1 MSLLEIHEPGET
13 PLPHAGE
20 ASLAVGIDLGTTNSV
35 VAIAR
40 EGIPAALHD
49 ETGKALV
56 PSVVAYP
63 DAGGVLVGEEAR
75 LLMAHEPRN
84 TVASIKRLMGR
95 GAADLHAVAGVLPYE
110 IEPGSGQTDM
120 VKLRIGGKARSPVEI
135 SAEILKAL
143 RARAEAALDKPVERA
158 VITVPAYFDDAARTA
173 TRDAARVAGLEVLRL
188 VNEPTAA
195 ALAYGLDKGS
205 EGLYAVYDLGGGTF
219 DFSLLRLEKGVF
231 QVLATGGDAALGGD
245 DFDRAIA
252 ERMLAERKTDGIA
265 DQIDEA
271 AVKTALALARQMK
284 EQLSDRDQ
292 TSGRLELAG
301 VPSFHALTRADFEA
315 MIATYIARTLDIA
328 RNVLID
334 ADTTVSDVQGV
345 VLVGGSTRLPLVRA
359 EVAAMI
365 GKPALTDID
374 PDEVVALGAA
384 LQAEAL
390 TGGGDTLLL
399 DVTPLSLGLETMGGI
414 VEKVVPRNTPIP
426 VQLAQDFTTYQD
438 GQTAM
443 AIHVVQGEREMV
455 ADCRSL
461 ARFELSGIPPMTA
474 GAARIR
480 VSFAVDADGLLAV
493 SAEERTTGVAQR
505 IEVKPSYG
513 LSHEE
518 MADML
523 YDSLEHAEA
532 DVAQRLLTEARVEA
546 KRSLLALDAALAKDG
561 ALLNAEERAAV
572 DEGRNRLEAAIAGDD
587 RDAINA
593 AAEALETLS
602 KPFAFILKDGS
613 RKEVDAPIGLS
624 VLEIAHRN
632 HVEIEGACEGSLACS
647 TCHVVVEKEWF
658 DKLAPASEDEEDML
672 DLAFGLTHT
681 SRLGCQILM
690 SDALDGLVVRL
701 PAATRNMM
709 VDK

>member
-1 MSLLEIHEPGET
+1 MTLLEIHEPGET

-20 ASLAVGIDLGTTNSV
+20 GSLAVGIDLGTTNSV

-40 EGIPAALHD
+40 ESVPAALHD

-63 DAGGVLVGEEAR
+63 AAGGVVVGDEAR
-75 LLMAHEPRN
+75 QLAAAEPKN
-84 TVASIKRLMGR
+84 AVSSIKRLMGR
-95 GAADLHAVAGVLPYE
+95 GAGDVHTVAGVLPYE
-110 IEPGSGQTDM
+110 IEPGTGETDM

-143 RARAEAALDKPVERA
+143 RQRAEEALDKPVERA

-231 QVLATGGDAALGGD
+231 QVLATGGDTALGGD
-245 DFDRAIA
+245 DLDRAIA
-252 ERMLAERKTDGIA
+252 ERMLAERKRDGLP
-265 DQIDEA
+265 DQVDEA
-271 AVKTALALARQMK
+271 AVKAALALARHMK

-292 TSGRLELAG
+292 TSGRLEIAG
-301 VPSFHALTRADFEA
+301 TPSFHALTKPEFDAMADALVE
-315 MIATYIARTLDIA
+315 RTLGIA
-328 RNVLID
+328 RNVLAD
-334 ADTTVSDVQGV
+334 AGMTAAEVQGV
-345 VLVGGSTRLPLVRA
+345 VLVGGSTRVPLVRTK
-359 EVAAMI
+359 VAGMI
-365 GKPALTDID
+365 GKPPLTDID

-414 VEKVVPRNTPIP
+414 VEKIVPRNTPIP

-438 GQTAM
+438 GQSAM

-461 ARFELSGIPPMTA
+461 ARFELLGIPPMTA

-480 VSFAVDADGLLAV
+480 VTFAVDADGLLTV
-493 SAEERTTGVAQR
+493 SAEERTTGIAQR

-513 LSHEE
+513 LSHED

-523 YDSLEHAEA
+523 YDSMDNAEA
-532 DVAQRLLTEARVEA
+532 DMTLRLLTEARVEA
-546 KRSLLALDAALAKDG
+546 RRSLLALDAALAKDD
-561 ALLNAEERAAV
+561 ALLSGEERAAIDGARAAV
-572 DEGRNRLEAAIAGDD
+572 EAAMAGES
-587 RDAINA
+587 RDEINA

-602 KPFAFILKDGS
+602 KPFAERRMDRGIREALS
-613 RKEVDAPIGLS
+613 GLS
-624 VLEIAHRN
+624 VGELENR
-632 HVEIEGACEGSLACS
+632 VGE
-647 TCHVVVEKEWF
+647 
-658 DKLAPASEDEEDML
+658 
-672 DLAFGLTHT
+672 
-681 SRLGCQILM
+681 
-690 SDALDGLVVRL
+690 
-701 PAATRNMM
+701 
-709 VDK
+709 

>member
-40 EGIPAALHD
+40 DGVPAALHD
-49 ETGKALV
+49 DTGKALV

-75 LLMAHEPRN
+75 LLMAREPRN
-84 TVASIKRLMGR
+84 AVASIKRLMGR
-95 GAADLHAVAGVLPYE
+95 GAADLHTVAGVLPYE

-143 RARAEAALDKPVERA
+143 RGRAEAALDKPVERA

-231 QVLATGGDAALGGD
+231 QVLATGGDTALGGD

-252 ERMLAERKTDGIA
+252 ERMLAERRKDGVA
-265 DQIDEA
+265 DQVDEA

-284 EQLSDRDQ
+284 EQLSERDQ

-301 VPSFHALTRADFEA
+301 TPSFHSLGRAEFEA
-315 MIATYIARTLDIA
+315 MITKYISRTLDIA
-328 RNVLID
+328 TNVLAD
-334 ADTTVSDVQGV
+334 AGMSASDVQGV

-359 EVAAMI
+359 EVAGMI

-399 DVTPLSLGLETMGGI
+399 DITPLSLGLETMGGI

-426 VQLAQDFTTYQD
+426 VQLAQEFTTYQD

-443 AIHVVQGEREMV
+443 VIHVVQGEREMV

-513 LSHEE
+513 LSHDD

-532 DVAQRLLTEARVEA
+532 DVTQRLLVEARVEA
-546 KRSLLALDAALAKDG
+546 RRNLLALDAALAKDG
-561 ALLNAEERAAV
+561 GLLAADECAALDAGRAH
-572 DEGRNRLEAAIAGDD
+572 LEAAIAGED

-593 AAEALETLS
+593 AAEALESLS
-602 KPFAFILKDGS
+602 KPFAERRMDRGIREAL
-613 RKEVDAPIGLS
+613 AGLS
-624 VLEIAHRN
+624 VGELE
-632 HVEIEGACEGSLACS
+632 
-647 TCHVVVEKEWF
+647 
-658 DKLAPASEDEEDML
+658 
-672 DLAFGLTHT
+672 
-681 SRLGCQILM
+681 SRVGE
-690 SDALDGLVVRL
+690 
-701 PAATRNMM
+701 
-709 VDK
+709 

>member
-1 MSLLEIHEPGET
+1 MTLLEIYELGET

-20 ASLAVGIDLGTTNSV
+20 GSLAVGIDLGTTNSV

-40 EGIPAALHD
+40 EGKPAALHD
-49 ETGKALV
+49 EQGRALV

-63 DAGGVLVGEEAR
+63 SRGGVLVGDEAR
-75 LLMAHEPRN
+75 LLLAREPRN
-84 TVASIKRLMGR
+84 VVASVKRLMGR

-110 IEPGSGQTDM
+110 IEPGSGETDM

-143 RARAEAALDKPVERA
+143 RVRAESALDKPVERA

-231 QVLATGGDAALGGD
+231 QVLATGGDTALGGD

-252 ERMLAERKTDGIA
+252 ERMLAERGKDGLA
-265 DQIDEA
+265 GEIDEA
-271 AVKTALALARQMK
+271 AVKIALALARHMK
-284 EQLSDRDQ
+284 EQLSDRDH
-292 TSGRLELAG
+292 TSGRLEIAG
-301 VPSFHALTRADFEA
+301 VPSFHALTRLEFEA
-315 MIATYIARTLDIA
+315 MINAAVKRTLDIA
-328 RNVLID
+328 RHVLAD
-334 ADTTVSDVQGV
+334 AGMTAADVQGV

-359 EVAAMI
+359 EVAGMI
-365 GKPALTDID
+365 GKPPLTDID

-390 TGGGDTLLL
+390 TGGADTLLL
-399 DVTPLSLGLETMGGI
+399 DVASLSLGLETMGGI

-461 ARFELSGIPPMTA
+461 ARFELLGIPPMTA

-480 VSFAVDADGLLAV
+480 VTFAVDADGLLTV

-505 IEVKPSYG
+505 IEVRPSYG
-513 LSHEE
+513 LSHED

-523 YDSLEHAEA
+523 YDSLENAEA
-532 DVAQRLLTEARVEA
+532 DMTQRLLTEARVEA
-546 KRSLLALDAALAKDG
+546 RRNLLALDSALAKDG
-561 ALLNAEERAAV
+561 ALLAAEERAAL
-572 DEGRNRLEAAIAGDD
+572 DEGRHRLEAAIAGED
-587 RDAINA
+587 RDEINA
-593 AAEALETLS
+593 SAEALEALS
-602 KPFAFILKDGS
+602 KPFAERRMDRGIREALAGM
-613 RKEVDAPIGLS
+613 S
-624 VLEIAHRN
+624 VNTLEER
-632 HVEIEGACEGSLACS
+632 VGE
-647 TCHVVVEKEWF
+647 
-658 DKLAPASEDEEDML
+658 
-672 DLAFGLTHT
+672 
-681 SRLGCQILM
+681 
-690 SDALDGLVVRL
+690 
-701 PAATRNMM
+701 
-709 VDK
+709 

>member
-40 EGIPAALHD
+40 EGVPAALHD

-63 DAGGVLVGEEAR
+63 EAGGVLVGEEAR
-75 LLMAHEPRN
+75 LLMAREPRN
-84 TVASIKRLMGR
+84 AVASIKRLMGR
-95 GAADLHAVAGVLPYE
+95 GAADLHTVAGVLPYE

-135 SAEILKAL
+135 SAEILKSL

-252 ERMLAERKTDGIA
+252 ERMLAERKRDGLA
-265 DQIDEA
+265 DQVDEA

-284 EQLSDRDQ
+284 EQLSERDQ
-292 TSGRLELAG
+292 TSGRLEVAG
-301 VPSFHALTRADFEA
+301 TPSFHTLTRDEFEA
-315 MIATYIARTLDIA
+315 MIAAFVARTIDIA
-328 RNVLID
+328 ANVLAD
-334 ADTTVSDVQGV
+334 AGMSASDMQGV
-345 VLVGGSTRLPLVRA
+345 VLVGGSTRLPLVRT
-359 EVAAMI
+359 EVAGMI

-480 VSFAVDADGLLAV
+480 ISFAVDADGLLAV
-493 SAEERTTGVAQR
+493 SAEERTTGIAQR

-513 LSHEE
+513 LSHED

-523 YDSLEHAEA
+523 YDSLDNAET
-532 DVAQRLLTEARVEA
+532 DMMQRLLAEARVEA
-546 KRSLLALDAALAKDG
+546 RRNLLALDAALAKDG
-561 ALLNAEERAAV
+561 ALLTAGERAAI
-572 DEGRNRLEAAIAGDD
+572 DEGRARVEMAIAGED

-593 AAEALETLS
+593 AAEALEALS
-602 KPFAFILKDGS
+602 KPFAERRMDRGIREAL
-613 RKEVDAPIGLS
+613 AGLS
-624 VLEIAHRN
+624 VGDLE
-632 HVEIEGACEGSLACS
+632 
-647 TCHVVVEKEWF
+647 
-658 DKLAPASEDEEDML
+658 
-672 DLAFGLTHT
+672 
-681 SRLGCQILM
+681 SRVGE
-690 SDALDGLVVRL
+690 
-701 PAATRNMM
+701 
-709 VDK
+709 

>member
-40 EGIPAALHD
+40 DGVPAALHD
-49 ETGKALV
+49 DTGKALV

-75 LLMAHEPRN
+75 LLMAREPRN
-84 TVASIKRLMGR
+84 VVASVKRLMGR
-95 GAADLHAVAGVLPYE
+95 GADDLHAVAGVLPYE

-143 RARAEAALDKPVERA
+143 RLRAEAALEKPIERA

-252 ERMLAERKTDGIA
+252 ERLLSERKKDGIA
-265 DQIDEA
+265 DRLDEA
-271 AVKTALALARQMK
+271 AVKVALILARQMK
-284 EQLSDRDQ
+284 EQLSDRDH
-292 TSGRLELAG
+292 TSGRFELAG
-301 VPSFHALTRADFEA
+301 TPSFHALTRAEFEA
-315 MIATYIARTLDIA
+315 MIAKHVARTLDIA
-328 RNVLID
+328 ANVLAD
-334 ADTTVSDVQGV
+334 AGMTASDVQGV

-359 EVAAMI
+359 EVAGMI

-426 VQLAQDFTTYQD
+426 VQLAQEFTTYQD

-480 VSFAVDADGLLAV
+480 VAFAVDADGLLAV

-513 LSHEE
+513 LSHDD

-532 DVAQRLLTEARVEA
+532 DVTQRLLVEARVEA
-546 KRSLLALDAALAKDG
+546 RRNLLALQAALDKDG
-561 ALLNAEERAAV
+561 DLLTADERAAL
-572 DEGRNRLEAAIAGDD
+572 DAERARLETAVAGED
-587 RDAINA
+587 RDAING
-593 AAEALETLS
+593 AAEALENLS
-602 KPFAFILKDGS
+602 KLFAERRMDRGIRTAL
-613 RKEVDAPIGLS
+613 AGLS
-624 VLEIAHRN
+624 VGELE
-632 HVEIEGACEGSLACS
+632 
-647 TCHVVVEKEWF
+647 
-658 DKLAPASEDEEDML
+658 
-672 DLAFGLTHT
+672 
-681 SRLGCQILM
+681 SRVGE
-690 SDALDGLVVRL
+690 
-701 PAATRNMM
+701 
-709 VDK
+709 

>member
-1 MSLLEIHEPGET
+1 MTLLEIHEPGET

-20 ASLAVGIDLGTTNSV
+20 GSLAVGIDLGTTNSV

-40 EGIPAALHD
+40 EGKPAALHD
-49 ETGKALV
+49 ETGKAMV
-56 PSVVAYP
+56 PSVVGYP
-63 DAGGVLVGEEAR
+63 SSGGVLVGEAAR
-75 LLMAHEPRN
+75 LLVAHEPRN
-84 TVASIKRLMGR
+84 VVASVKRLMGR
-95 GAADLHAVAGVLPYE
+95 GASDLHAVAGVLPYE

-135 SAEILKAL
+135 SAEILRTL
-143 RARAEAALDKPVERA
+143 RKRAEDALDKPVERA

-231 QVLATGGDAALGGD
+231 QVLATGGDTALGGD

-252 ERMLAERKTDGIA
+252 ERMLAERQKDGLA
-265 DQIDEA
+265 DQLDET
-271 AVKTALALARQMK
+271 AVKTALALARHMK

-292 TSGRLELAG
+292 TSGRLEVAG
-301 VPSFHALTRADFEA
+301 VPSFHALTKPEFEA
-315 MIATYIARTLDIA
+315 MIGAYAKRTLDIA
-328 RNVLID
+328 RNVLAD
-334 ADTTVSDVQGV
+334 AGMTAAEVQGV
-345 VLVGGSTRLPLVRA
+345 VLVGGSTRIPLVRVL
-359 EVAAMI
+359 VADMI
-365 GKPALTDID
+365 GKPPLTDID

-426 VQLAQDFTTYQD
+426 VQLGQDFTTYQD

-461 ARFELSGIPPMTA
+461 ARFELLGIPPMTA

-480 VSFAVDADGLLAV
+480 VSFAVDADGLLTV

-513 LSHEE
+513 LSHED

-523 YDSLEHAEA
+523 YDSLENAEA
-532 DVAQRLLTEARVEA
+532 DMTQRLLTEAKVEA
-546 KRSLLALDAALAKDG
+546 RRNLLALEAALAKDG
-561 ALLNAEERAAV
+561 ALLDGQERAQL
-572 DEGRNRLEAAIAGDD
+572 DEGRTRLEAAMAGGD
-587 RDAINA
+587 RDEINA

-602 KPFAFILKDGS
+602 KPFAERRMDRGIREALSGVSVKELES
-613 RKEVDAPIGLS
+613 RVAD
-624 VLEIAHRN
+624 
-632 HVEIEGACEGSLACS
+632 
-647 TCHVVVEKEWF
+647 
-658 DKLAPASEDEEDML
+658 PAGE
-672 DLAFGLTHT
+672 
-681 SRLGCQILM
+681 
-690 SDALDGLVVRL
+690 
-701 PAATRNMM
+701 
-709 VDK
+709 

>member
-1 MSLLEIHEPGET
+1 MTLLEIHEPGET

-20 ASLAVGIDLGTTNSV
+20 GSLAVGIDLGTTNSV
-35 VAIAR
+35 VAIACD
-40 EGIPAALHD
+40 GKPAALHD
-49 ETGKALV
+49 EGGRALV

-63 DAGGVLVGEEAR
+63 AAGGVLVGDEAR
-75 LLMAHEPRN
+75 LLTAQEPRN
-84 TVASIKRLMGR
+84 VIASVKRLMGR

-143 RARAEAALDKPVERA
+143 RARAEAALEKPVERA

-231 QVLATGGDAALGGD
+231 QVLATGGDSALGGD

-252 ERMLAERKTDGIA
+252 ERMLGERKKDGLG
-265 DQIDEA
+265 DKVDEA
-271 AVKTALALARQMK
+271 AVKTALALGRHMK

-292 TSGRLELAG
+292 TSGRLEIAG
-301 VPSFHALTRADFEA
+301 VPSFHALSRAEFEA
-315 MIATYIARTLDIA
+315 MIAGYIARTLDIA
-328 RNVLID
+328 RNVLVD
-334 ADTTVSDVQGV
+334 ADIRPADVQGV

-359 EVAAMI
+359 LVAGMI

-390 TGGGDTLLL
+390 TGGSDTLLL

-480 VSFAVDADGLLAV
+480 VSFAVDADGLLTV

-513 LSHEE
+513 LSHDD

-523 YDSLEHAEA
+523 YDSLENAEA
-532 DVAQRLLTEARVEA
+532 DMTQRLLTEARVEA
-546 KRSLLALDAALAKDG
+546 RRSLLALEAALAKDG
-561 ALLNAEERAAV
+561 ALLNAEERAAI
-572 DEGRNRLEAAIAGDD
+572 DAGRNRLEGAMAGGS
-587 RDAINA
+587 RDEINA
-593 AAEALETLS
+593 AAEALETQS
-602 KPFAFILKDGS
+602 KPFAERRMDRGIREALS
-613 RKEVDAPIGLS
+613 GLS
-624 VLEIAHRN
+624 VKE
-632 HVEIEGACEGSLACS
+632 LA
-647 TCHVVVEKEWF
+647 
-658 DKLAPASEDEEDML
+658 
-672 DLAFGLTHT
+672 
-681 SRLGCQILM
+681 SRVGE
-690 SDALDGLVVRL
+690 
-701 PAATRNMM
+701 
-709 VDK
+709 

>member
-1 MSLLEIHEPGET
+1 MTLLEIHEPGET

-20 ASLAVGIDLGTTNSV
+20 GSLAVGIDLGTTNSV

-40 EGIPAALHD
+40 EGKPAALHD
-49 ETGKALV
+49 ETGRAMV

-63 DAGGVLVGEEAR
+63 ASGGVLVGEEAR
-75 LLMAHEPRN
+75 LLMAQEPRN
-84 TVASIKRLMGR
+84 VVASVKRLMGR

-143 RARAEAALDKPVERA
+143 RARAEAALEKPVERA

-231 QVLATGGDAALGGD
+231 QVLATGGDTALGGD
-245 DFDRAIA
+245 DFDRAVA
-252 ERMLAERKTDGIA
+252 ERMLDERKRDGLG
-265 DQIDEA
+265 DQVDEA
-271 AVKTALALARQMK
+271 AVKTALALARHMK

-292 TSGRLELAG
+292 TSGRLEIAG
-301 VPSFHALTRADFEA
+301 VPSFHALGRAEFEA
-315 MIATYIARTLDIA
+315 MIADPIARTIDIA
-328 RNVLID
+328 RSVLAD
-334 ADTTVSDVQGV
+334 ADIKPADVQGV

-359 EVAAMI
+359 RVAGMI

-384 LQAEAL
+384 LQAESL

-461 ARFELSGIPPMTA
+461 ARFELLGIPPMTA

-480 VSFAVDADGLLAV
+480 VSFAVDADGLLTV

-513 LSHEE
+513 LSHED

-523 YDSLEHAEA
+523 YDSLDNAEA
-532 DVAQRLLTEARVEA
+532 DMMQRLLTEARVEA
-546 KRSLLALDAALAKDG
+546 RRSLLALESALAKDG
-561 ALLNAEERAAV
+561 ALLNTEERAAI
-572 DEGRNRLEAAIAGDD
+572 DAGRTRLEAVMAGDS
-587 RDAINA
+587 RDEINA

-602 KPFAFILKDGS
+602 KPFAERRMDRGIREALS
-613 RKEVDAPIGLS
+613 GLS
-624 VLEIAHRN
+624 VKELE
-632 HVEIEGACEGSLACS
+632 
-647 TCHVVVEKEWF
+647 
-658 DKLAPASEDEEDML
+658 
-672 DLAFGLTHT
+672 
-681 SRLGCQILM
+681 SRVGE
-690 SDALDGLVVRL
+690 
-701 PAATRNMM
+701 
-709 VDK
+709 

>member
-1 MSLLEIHEPGET
+1 MSLLDIHEPGET

-20 ASLAVGIDLGTTNSV
+20 PSLAVGIDLGTTNSV

-40 EGIPAALHD
+40 EGKPATLHD
-49 ETGKALV
+49 EAGRALV

-63 DAGGVLVGEEAR
+63 SAGGVLVGDPAR
-75 LLMAHEPRN
+75 ALMAHEPRN
-84 TVASIKRLMGR
+84 VVASIKRLMGR
-95 GAADLHAVAGVLPYE
+95 GANDLHAVAGVLPYE
-110 IEPGSGQTDM
+110 IEPGTGATDM
-120 VKLRIGGKARSPVEI
+120 VKLRIAGKARSPVEI

-143 RARAEAALDKPVERA
+143 RVRAEAALDKSVERA

-231 QVLATGGDAALGGD
+231 QVLATGGDTALGGD

-252 ERMLAERKTDGIA
+252 ERMLAERQADGLA
-265 DQIDEA
+265 DVVDETT
-271 AVKTALALARQMK
+271 VKIALALARHMK
-284 EQLSDRDQ
+284 EQLSERDHA
-292 TSGRLELAG
+292 SGRLELGG
-301 VPSFHALTRADFEA
+301 VPSFHTLTRDDFDT
-315 MIATYIARTLDIA
+315 MIAKYVARTVEISRHVLADAGLGAGDI
-328 RNVLID
+328 
-334 ADTTVSDVQGV
+334 QGV
-345 VLVGGSTRLPLVRA
+345 VLVGGSTRVPLVRA
-359 EVAAMI
+359 KVAEMI
-365 GKPALTDID
+365 GKPPLTDID

-390 TGGGDTLLL
+390 TGGSDTLLL

-426 VQLAQDFTTYQD
+426 AQLAQEFTTYQD

-455 ADCRSL
+455 SDCRSL

-480 VSFAVDADGLLAV
+480 VAFAVDADGLLTV
-493 SAEERTTGVAQR
+493 SAQERTTGVAQR

-513 LSHEE
+513 LSHDD

-523 YDSLEHAEA
+523 YDSLEHAEE
-532 DVAQRLLTEARVEA
+532 DMNRRLLTEARVEA
-546 KRSLLALDAALAKDG
+546 RRSLLALEAALSRDAAL
-561 ALLNAEERAAV
+561 LSPEERERLDAA
-572 DEGRNRLEAAIAGDD
+572 RAALERANAGED

-593 AAEALETLS
+593 AAEALETAS
-602 KPFAFILKDGS
+602 KPFAERRMDQGI
-613 RKEVDAPIGLS
+613 RKALEGMS
-624 VLEIAHRN
+624 VGDLERR
-632 HVEIEGACEGSLACS
+632 VGE
-647 TCHVVVEKEWF
+647 
-658 DKLAPASEDEEDML
+658 
-672 DLAFGLTHT
+672 
-681 SRLGCQILM
+681 
-690 SDALDGLVVRL
+690 
-701 PAATRNMM
+701 
-709 VDK
+709 

>member
-1 MSLLEIHEPGET
+1 MTLLEIHEPGET

-20 ASLAVGIDLGTTNSV
+20 GSLAVGIDLGTTNSV

-40 EGIPAALHD
+40 EGKPAALHD
-49 ETGKALV
+49 ETGKAMV

-63 DAGGVLVGEEAR
+63 SSGGVLVGDEAR
-75 LLMAHEPRN
+75 LLMPQEPRN
-84 TVASIKRLMGR
+84 VVASVKRLMGR
-95 GAADLHAVAGVLPYE
+95 GAADLHTVAGVLPYE
-110 IEPGSGQTDM
+110 IEPGTGETDM
-120 VKLRIGGKARSPVEI
+120 VKLRIAGKARSPVEI
-135 SAEILKAL
+135 SAEILRAL
-143 RARAEAALDKPVERA
+143 RRRAEEALDKPVERA

-231 QVLATGGDAALGGD
+231 QVLATGGDTALGGD

-252 ERMLAERKTDGIA
+252 ERMLAERKKDGLD
-265 DQIDEA
+265 DQVDEA
-271 AVKTALALARQMK
+271 AVKTALALARHMK

-292 TSGRLELAG
+292 TSGRLELFG
-301 VPSFHALTRADFEA
+301 VPSFHALTRAEFEA
-315 MIATYIARTLDIA
+315 MVASYIKRTVDIA
-328 RNVLID
+328 RHVLGD
-334 ADTTVSDVQGV
+334 ADMTAAEVQGV
-345 VLVGGSTRLPLVRA
+345 VLVGGSTRVPLVRA
-359 EVAAMI
+359 EVARMI
-365 GKPALTDID
+365 GKPPLIDID

-461 ARFELSGIPPMTA
+461 ARFELLGIPPMTA

-480 VSFAVDADGLLAV
+480 VSFAVDADGLLTV
-493 SAEERTTGVAQR
+493 SAEERTTGVQQR

-513 LSHEE
+513 LSHDD

-523 YDSLEHAEA
+523 YDSLENAEA
-532 DVAQRLLTEARVEA
+532 DMTARLLTEAKVEG
-546 KRSLLALDAALAKDG
+546 RRNLLALDAALAKDG
-561 ALLNAEERAAV
+561 ALLDANERAEL
-572 DEGRNRLEAAIAGDD
+572 DQGRARLESAIAGDD
-587 RDAINA
+587 RDEINGS
-593 AAEALETLS
+593 AEALETLS
-602 KPFAFILKDGS
+602 KPFAERRMDRGIREALAGKSVNELES
-613 RKEVDAPIGLS
+613 RVGE
-624 VLEIAHRN
+624 
-632 HVEIEGACEGSLACS
+632 
-647 TCHVVVEKEWF
+647 
-658 DKLAPASEDEEDML
+658 
-672 DLAFGLTHT
+672 
-681 SRLGCQILM
+681 
-690 SDALDGLVVRL
+690 
-701 PAATRNMM
+701 
-709 VDK
+709 

>member
-1 MSLLEIHEPGET
+1 MTLLEIHEPGET

-20 ASLAVGIDLGTTNSV
+20 GSLAVGIDLGTTNSV

-40 EGIPAALHD
+40 EGKPAALHD
-49 ETGKALV
+49 ETGKAMV

-63 DAGGVLVGEEAR
+63 SSGGVLVGDEAR
-75 LLMAHEPRN
+75 LLMPREPRN
-84 TVASIKRLMGR
+84 VVASVKRLMGR

-110 IEPGSGQTDM
+110 VEPGSGETDM

-143 RARAEAALDKPVERA
+143 RNRAEAALDKPVERA

-231 QVLATGGDAALGGD
+231 QVLATGGDTALGGD

-252 ERMLAERKTDGIA
+252 ERMLGERKKDGFA
-265 DQIDEA
+265 GEIDEP
-271 AVKTALALARQMK
+271 AVKAALALARQMK
-284 EQLSDRDQ
+284 EHLSDRDQ
-292 TSGRLELAG
+292 TSGRLEIAG
-301 VPSFHALTRADFEA
+301 VPSFHTLTRPEFEA
-315 MIATYIARTLDIA
+315 MIGDAVKRTLSIARHVLADAAIA
-328 RNVLID
+328 
-334 ADTTVSDVQGV
+334 AADVQGV
-345 VLVGGSTRLPLVRA
+345 VLVGGSTRVPLVRA
-359 EVAAMI
+359 EVAGMI
-365 GKPALTDID
+365 GKPPLTDID

-399 DVTPLSLGLETMGGI
+399 DVAPLSLGLETMGGI

-461 ARFELSGIPPMTA
+461 ARFELLGIPPMTA

-480 VSFAVDADGLLAV
+480 VSFAVDADGLLTV

-513 LSHEE
+513 LSHDD

-523 YDSLEHAEA
+523 YDSLDNAEA
-532 DVAQRLLTEARVEA
+532 DMTQRLLTEAKVEA
-546 KRSLLALDAALAKDG
+546 RRNLLALDAALAKDG
-561 ALLNAEERAAV
+561 ALLAVEERAAL
-572 DEGRNRLEAAIAGDD
+572 DEGRNRLEMATAGED
-587 RDAINA
+587 RDEINA
-593 AAEALETLS
+593 AAEALEALS
-602 KPFAFILKDGS
+602 KPFAERRMDRGIREALSGVAVSALES
-613 RKEVDAPIGLS
+613 RVGE
-624 VLEIAHRN
+624 
-632 HVEIEGACEGSLACS
+632 
-647 TCHVVVEKEWF
+647 
-658 DKLAPASEDEEDML
+658 
-672 DLAFGLTHT
+672 
-681 SRLGCQILM
+681 
-690 SDALDGLVVRL
+690 
-701 PAATRNMM
+701 
-709 VDK
+709 

>member
-1 MSLLEIHEPGET
+1 MTLLEIHEPGET

-20 ASLAVGIDLGTTNSV
+20 GSLAVGIDLGTTNSV

-40 EGIPAALHD
+40 DGKPAALHD
-49 ETGKALV
+49 ETGRAMV

-63 DAGGVLVGEEAR
+63 ASGGVLVGDEAR
-75 LLMAHEPRN
+75 LLMVQEPRN
-84 TVASIKRLMGR
+84 VVASVKRLMGR

-110 IEPGSGQTDM
+110 IEPGTGQTDM

-143 RARAEAALDKPVERA
+143 RARAEAALEKPVERA

-231 QVLATGGDAALGGD
+231 QVLATGGDSALGGD

-252 ERMLAERKTDGIA
+252 ERMLGERKKDGLA
-265 DQIDEA
+265 DQVDEA
-271 AVKTALALARQMK
+271 AVKTTLALARQMK

-292 TSGRLELAG
+292 TSGRLEIAG
-301 VPSFHALTRADFEA
+301 VPSFHAVGRAEFEA
-315 MIATYIARTLDIA
+315 MIANYIARTIDIA
-328 RNVLID
+328 RNVLVD
-334 ADTTVSDVQGV
+334 ADIKPADVQGV

-359 EVAAMI
+359 RVAGVI

-384 LQAEAL
+384 LQAESL

-480 VSFAVDADGLLAV
+480 VSFAVDADGLLTV

-513 LSHEE
+513 LSHDD

-523 YDSLEHAEA
+523 YDSLENAEA
-532 DVAQRLLTEARVEA
+532 DMTQRLLTEARVEA
-546 KRSLLALDAALAKDG
+546 RRSLLALEAALAKDG
-561 ALLNAEERAAV
+561 ALLNAEERAAI
-572 DEGRNRLEAAIAGDD
+572 DAGRNRLEGAMAGES
-587 RDAINA
+587 RDEIKA
-593 AAEALETLS
+593 AAEALETQS
-602 KPFAFILKDGS
+602 KPFAERRMDRGIREALS
-613 RKEVDAPIGLS
+613 GLS
-624 VLEIAHRN
+624 VKELE
-632 HVEIEGACEGSLACS
+632 
-647 TCHVVVEKEWF
+647 
-658 DKLAPASEDEEDML
+658 
-672 DLAFGLTHT
+672 
-681 SRLGCQILM
+681 SRVGE
-690 SDALDGLVVRL
+690 
-701 PAATRNMM
+701 
-709 VDK
+709 